1 MKKWKQMGARLVTL
15 SVLAAV
21 LAVPVC
27 VGAAEIRKADSA
39 TATYKDGAVVPATKA
54 AAVRKAAQD
63 KALSDYYITSGKKL
77 EKAVARLLYLNP
89 EETGLVPQ
97 IDYDYRMDKT
107 LTGDYFYHVKAFR
120 PGTSETA
127 GDFLLAKDDSCIFR
141 RIPGEN
147 RTELLDGTTEKL
159 LEKVEI
165 YPAYRKI
172 PLDGV
177 GKVLIRVPGSIP
189 YNLTLTSLNENT
201 LRIDTDDKGQ
211 PWVYGVTRGKADILA
226 EVEIGGFTA
235 GKTLR
240 FTVMDEKDQVLEENR
255 KSGGGWPIGI
265 GIGFGWGHGRH
276 HHGHGGGVVIGI

>member
-1 MKKWKQMGARLVTL
+1 MKKWKQMAARLVTL

-27 VGAAEIRKADSA
+27 AGAAEIRKADSA
-39 TATYKDGAVVPATKA
+39 TTAYKDGAVVPATKA

-77 EKAVARLLYLNP
+77 DKAVARLLYINP
-89 EETGLVPQ
+89 EETGLDPQ
-97 IDYDYRMDKT
+97 VDYSYRMDKA
-107 LTGDYFYHVKAFR
+107 LAGDYFYHVKAFR
-120 PGTSETA
+120 PGMSETA

-141 RIPGEN
+141 RNPEGN
-147 RTELLDGTTEKL
+147 RMELLEGTTEKL

-165 YPAYRKI
+165 YTAYRKI
-172 PLDGV
+172 PQDGV
-177 GKVLIRVPGSIP
+177 GKVLIRVPGGIP

-201 LRIDTDDKGQ
+201 LRINTDEKGEQ
-211 PWVYGVTRGKADILA
+211 WVYGVTRGRADILA
-226 EVEIGGFTA
+226 EVEIGGFTTS
-235 GKTLR
+235 KTLR

-276 HHGHGGGVVIGI
+276 HHGHGGGVIIGI

>member
-1 MKKWKQMGARLVTL
+1 MKKWKLMAARLVTL

-27 VGAAEIRKADSA
+27 AGAAEIWKADSA
-39 TATYKDGAVVPATKA
+39 TTTYKDGAVVPSAKA

-77 EKAVARLLYLNP
+77 EKAVARLLYINP
-89 EETGLVPQ
+89 EETGLDPQ
-97 IDYDYRMDKT
+97 VDYSYRMDKA
-107 LTGDYFYHVKAFR
+107 LTGDYFYHVKAFL
-120 PGTSETA
+120 PGTSEAA
-127 GDFLLAKDDSCIFR
+127 GDFLLAKDDSCVFR
-141 RIPGEN
+141 RIPKEN

-189 YNLTLTSLNENT
+189 YNLALTSLNENT

-211 PWVYGVTRGKADILA
+211 QWVYGVARGKADILA
-226 EVEIGGFTA
+226 EVEIGGFTTS
-235 GKTLR
+235 KTLN
-240 FTVMDEKDQVLEENR
+240 FTVMDERDQAREENR
-255 KSGGGWPIGI
+255 SSGWPI